1 VVGGNGYLRRVRRLG
16 LLVQGRQNA
25 SDGCVEAFN
34 AAGQGR
40 GMIREPAL
48 GENVRRWRLRRGY
61 SQAHLAGL
69 ADISIN
75 VVRKLEQGNDT
86 DGRLRGVRLETLYK
100 LARALD
106 LQTARLFS
114 PSGPDPA
121 DQDPAQ
127 RALLPIRVALTP
139 PLRLEAAGPR
149 EQPSEPD
156 LVVLRSQLDE
166 SVQLYHQDR
175 YDSTALVLPELIAS
189 SGNAAACSGPV
200 GGRAEVLRLS
210 SGVMQ
215 LAGRF
220 LTQVGAHDLAYQAI
234 RQAIADAH
242 ACGDRMAAAAG
253 VAGECWLFIRQ
264 GRLLDA
270 KRTAADAADRME
282 PRLSKATADE
292 LSAWGWLLLRAA
304 AAAVRNNQEDEA
316 REFLRLAKM
325 AATGLRKAPTGAELS
340 WTILAPATVAMKEV
354 EHQVVIGNWRHALTL
369 AERIPRTQRT
379 LPDDRHR
386 HELDLAKA
394 HAELADYSAAIDILA
409 ALHINAPHWLRHQ
422 RLGRQVTRKV
432 LTSRTRALPGEL
444 RALAD
449 FFDLGA

>member
-1 VVGGNGYLRRVRRLG
+1 
-16 LLVQGRQNA
+16 
-25 SDGCVEAFN
+25 
-34 AAGQGR
+34 
-40 GMIREPAL
+40 MTREPAL
-48 GENVRRWRLRRGY
+48 GDNVRRWRLRRGY

-69 ADISIN
+69 ADVSIN
-75 VVRKLEQGNDT
+75 VVRKLEQGNNT
-86 DGRLRGVRLETLYK
+86 EGRLQGVRLETLYK

-106 LQTARLFS
+106 VQTAQLFS

-139 PLRLEAAGPR
+139 PLKLEAAVSN
-149 EQPSEPD
+149 EQTSDPD
-156 LVVLRSQLDE
+156 LVLLSSQLDE
-166 SVQLYHQDR
+166 SVQLYHRDR
-175 YDSTALVLPELIAS
+175 YDSTALLLPGLITIC
-189 SGNAAACSGPV
+189 GNAVACSEAG
-200 GGRAEVLRLS
+200 GGRAEGLRLR

-242 ACGDRMAAAAG
+242 ASGDRITAAVG
-253 VAGECWLFIRQ
+253 VIGECWLFIRQ

-282 PRLSKATADE
+282 PRLSKATVGE

-304 AAAVRNNQEDEA
+304 AAAVRNNQEGEA
-316 REFLRLAKM
+316 REFLRVAKM
-325 AATGLRKAPTGAELS
+325 AAIGLGKVPTGTELG
-340 WTILAPATVAMKEV
+340 WTTLAPATVAMKEV
-354 EHQVVIGNWRHALTL
+354 EHQVVIGNFRHALTL
-369 AERIPRTQRT
+369 AESIPRTQRT

-409 ALHINAPHWLRHQ
+409 DLRSNAPQWLRHQ
-422 RLGRQVTRKV
+422 RLGREVTRKV

-449 FFDLGA
+449 FFSLGA

>member
-1 VVGGNGYLRRVRRLG
+1 MTCEPVLG
-16 LLVQGRQNA
+16 
-25 SDGCVEAFN
+25 D
-34 AAGQGR
+34 
-40 GMIREPAL
+40 
-48 GENVRRWRLRRGY
+48 NVRRWRLRRGY

-69 ADISIN
+69 ADVSIN
-75 VVRKLEQGNDT
+75 VVRKLEQRNDT
-86 DGRLRGVRLETLYK
+86 EGRLRGVRLETLYK

-106 LQTARLFS
+106 LQTAQLFS

-127 RALLPIRVALTP
+127 RALLPIRIALTP
-139 PLRLEAAGPR
+139 PLRLEAAGPS
-149 EQPSEPD
+149 EQSNQPD
-156 LVVLRSQLDE
+156 LVLLRSRLDE
-166 SVQLYHQDR
+166 SVQLYHWDQ
-175 YDSTALVLPELIAS
+175 YDSTALVLPELIAT
-189 SGNAAACSGPV
+189 SGNAEACSGAG
-200 GGRAEVLRLS
+200 GGRAEVLRIR

-234 RQAIADAH
+234 KQAIADAH
-242 ACGDRMAAAAG
+242 VSGDRLAAAAC
-253 VAGECWLFIRQ
+253 VVGECWLFIRQ

-270 KRTAADAADRME
+270 KRTAVDAADRME
-282 PRLSKATADE
+282 PRLSKATPGE

-316 REFLRLAKM
+316 REFLKLAKM
-325 AATGLRKAPTGAELS
+325 AAIGLSKAPTGAELS
-340 WTILAPATVAMKEV
+340 WTILAPATVEMKEV
-354 EHQVVIGNWRHALTL
+354 EHQVIIGNWRHALTL

-394 HAELADYSAAIDILA
+394 HAELADYSAAIDILTD
-409 ALHINAPHWLRHQ
+409 LHSNAPHWLRHQ
-422 RLGRQVTRKV
+422 RLGREVTRKV

-444 RALAD
+444 RTLAD
-449 FFDLGA
+449 FFNLGA

>member
-1 VVGGNGYLRRVRRLG
+1 M
-16 LLVQGRQNA
+16 GRQNA
-25 SDGCVEAFN
+25 SDGRAEAFN
-34 AAGQGR
+34 AGR
-40 GMIREPAL
+40 EGRSMTREPVL
-48 GENVRRWRLRRGY
+48 GDNVRRWRLRRGY

-69 ADISIN
+69 ADVSIN

-86 DGRLRGVRLETLYK
+86 EGRLRGVRLETLYK

-106 LQTARLFS
+106 LQTAQLFS

-139 PLRLEAAGPR
+139 PLRLEVAGPS
-149 EQPSEPD
+149 EQSSKPD
-156 LVVLRSQLDE
+156 LELLRSQLDE
-166 SVQLYHQDR
+166 SVQLYHRDR
-175 YDSTALVLPELIAS
+175 YDSTALALPELIAS
-189 SGNAAACSGPV
+189 SDNAAACSRAG
-200 GGRAEVLRLS
+200 GGRAEGLRLR

-234 RQAIADAH
+234 RQAVADAQ
-242 ACGDRMAAAAG
+242 ASGDRMAAAAG
-253 VAGECWLFIRQ
+253 VVGECWLFIRQ

-270 KRTAADAADRME
+270 KRTAADAADRIE
-282 PRLSKATADE
+282 PRFSKATAGE

-325 AATGLRKAPTGAELS
+325 AAVGLGKAPIGAELS

-409 ALHINAPHWLRHQ
+409 GLQSNAPHWLRHQ
-422 RLGRQVTRKV
+422 RLGREVTRKV

-449 FFDLGA
+449 FFNLGA